1 MKNLNEKQYKCI
13 NNKRGVTLVTLV
25 ITIIVLLIIASIS
38 IYVGTDIIKKANL
51 QNINTN
57 MMLIQAKTKTIYE
70 QERFNHTTNY
80 KGTKITEVTGNSAVD
95 ELMSKNV
102 LEDADKFYLLTQN
115 DLNDMGLEK
124 ISIDKGY
131 AVNYETEEIIYI
143 KGFEAN
149 NSKYYKLSEMK
160 NLNIE

>member
-1 MKNLNEKQYKCI
+1 MKNYIKHI
-13 NNKRGVTLVTLV
+13 DNKNGVTLVTLV

-38 IYVGTDIIKKANL
+38 IYIGTDIIKKASL

-57 MMLIQAKTKTIYE
+57 MMLIQAKAKTIYE
-70 QERFNHTTNY
+70 QERFNHTANY
-80 KGTKITEVTGNSAVD
+80 KGTKLTEVTGNSAVE
-95 ELMSKNV
+95 ELISKNI
-102 LEDADKFYLLTQN
+102 LEEADKFYLLNQN
-115 DLNDMGLEK
+115 DLNEMGLEK
-124 ISIDKGY
+124 INIDKGY

-149 NSKYYKLSEMK
+149 NSTYYKLSEMK

>member
-1 MKNLNEKQYKCI
+1 MKNLNGNPYKYI

-70 QERFNHTTNY
+70 QEKFNHRANY

-95 ELMSKNV
+95 ELMSKNI
-102 LEDADKFYLLTQN
+102 LEEPDKFYLLNQN
-115 DLNDMGLEK
+115 DLNEMGLEK
-124 ISIDKGY
+124 INIDKGY

-149 NSKYYKLSEMK
+149 NSTYYKLSEMK